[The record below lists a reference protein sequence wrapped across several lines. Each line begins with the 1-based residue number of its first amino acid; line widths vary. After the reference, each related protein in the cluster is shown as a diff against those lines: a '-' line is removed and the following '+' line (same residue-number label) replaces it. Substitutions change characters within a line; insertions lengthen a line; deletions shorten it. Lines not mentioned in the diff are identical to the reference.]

1 MSKETPASMLH
12 GETIGSLTSSE
23 PWSTAGAN
31 DKSAAVDEM
40 RAAKEA
46 AGGSTTQNPT
56 VAKVEK
62 AVGGAVG
69 CEGMV
74 EEGKEA
80 GVGKE

>member
-1 MSKETPASMLH
+1 
-12 GETIGSLTSSE
+12 
-23 PWSTAGAN
+23 
-31 DKSAAVDEM
+31 M